1 MTKWMRWSGLLGFLA
16 VVGLIAALF
25 IFLLP
30 FLIKSGI
37 EFAGTKL
44 AGAKVTVDDA
54 DVTLSPLGVRL
65 QGLQVADARAPMM
78 NLLEFDEAIADL
90 ELAPLMIGKAISNE
104 LSVSNL
110 RFHTERE
117 TSGALEVVT
126 TEDEEEKSPSLK
138 EKASEAL
145 PSVDEV
151 LARETLGTPQAGEAL
166 KSAWSENSQ
175 RVDQAFDKVPDD
187 NSIAEYEDR
196 IRAITSGRL
205 ESLEDF
211 RERKKKLDDLK
222 EQFKQ
227 DREAVRDARDVVRSA
242 KSEVSEKLAALRN
255 APSEDLA
262 YLKDKYQLSGAGV
275 SNITGLLF
283 GDDAANWARE
293 ALYWYEKIKPYLES
307 DSEEDAAEQEDEKA
321 PRLAGRFVHFPS
333 DDPWPDFMIRS
344 ARLTGPF
351 DGGQL
356 VISGRDITHQQ
367 TVTGRPAVFTASG
380 DGLQKIG
387 DLDGRLVLNHTLGNS
402 KDTLTL
408 AISDWK
414 MAPLNLGVAGAKLA
428 SSRVKLDA
436 TAEVIRG
443 ELDADLDANVTQAKF
458 TGDGQTL
465 FARELNGALQGINT
479 FNVDAGV
486 TGRLKNP
493 DVSFGSDLDRQINS
507 AISQRIRAKQ
517 DEFEQRLKNRLNDT
531 MSEYAGEY
539 ADELQLLAAM
549 EGSLDDKLSALKD
562 LASAE
567 LEDFKAQQE
576 REAREKLDAEKAAA
590 EEKARKEAE
599 ARKKELKD
607 QAKDKLKN
615 LF

>member
-1 MTKWMRWSGLLGFLA
+1 MTKWIRWSGLAGFIA
-16 VVGLIAALF
+16 VVGIIAALF

-78 NLLEFDEAIADL
+78 NLLEFDEAVADL

-117 TSGALEVVT
+117 TSGALEVDIEE
-126 TEDEEEKSPSLK
+126 TEEDSPSLK

-145 PSVDEV
+145 PSVDEI
-151 LARETLGTPQAGEAL
+151 LARETLTTPQAGEAL
-166 KSAWSENSQ
+166 KSSWGENSQ
-175 RVDQAFDKVPDD
+175 RIDQAFDKVPDD
-187 NSIAEYEDR
+187 NSIASYEEQIQD
-196 IRAITSGRL
+196 ITSGRL

-211 RERKKKLDDLK
+211 RQRKEKLDRLKKQLK
-222 EQFKQ
+222 E
-227 DREAVRDARDVVRSA
+227 DRDAVRDARDAVRSA
-242 KSEVSEKLAALRN
+242 KSEVSARLTELRQ

-262 YLKDKYQLSGAGV
+262 YLKDKYQLSGSGV

-293 ALYWYEKIKPYLES
+293 ALYWYEKVKPYLES
-307 DSEEDAAEQEDEKA
+307 DESAESDNEEDEKA

-333 DDPWPDFMIRS
+333 DNPWPDFMIRT

-356 VISGRDITHQQ
+356 VISGKDITHQQ
-367 TVTGRPAVFTASG
+367 TVTGRPTVFTATG
-380 DGLQKIG
+380 EGLQKIG
-387 DLDGRLVLNHTLGNS
+387 DLDGRLVLNHIVGNAT
-402 KDTLTL
+402 DTLTL
-408 AISDWK
+408 TISDWK
-414 MAPLNLGVAGAKLA
+414 MAPLNLGVAGARLD
-428 SSRVKLDA
+428 SSRVQLDA
-436 TAEVIRG
+436 TAEVVRG
-443 ELDADLDANVTQAKF
+443 ELDADLDANVTQANF
-458 TGDGQTL
+458 TGEGQTL
-465 FARELNGALQGINT
+465 FARELNAALQGINNFT
-479 FNVDAGV
+479 VDAGV
-486 TGRLKNP
+486 TGTLKNP
-493 DVSFGSDLDRQINS
+493 DIAFGSDLDRQINS
-507 AISQRIRAKQ
+507 AISKRIRAKQ
-517 DEFEQRLKNRLNDT
+517 DEFEQKLKNRLNEK
-531 MSEYAGEY
+531 MSEYAGDY
-539 ADELQLLAAM
+539 AEELQQLAAM
-549 EGSLDDKLSALKD
+549 EGSLDDKLGALKD

-599 ARKKELKD
+599 ARKQELKD

>member
-1 MTKWMRWSGLLGFLA
+1 MTKWIRWSGLAGFIA
-16 VVGLIAALF
+16 VVGIIAALF

-78 NLLEFDEAIADL
+78 NLLEFDEAVADL

-117 TSGALEVVT
+117 TSGALEVDIEE
-126 TEDEEEKSPSLK
+126 TEEDSPSLK

-145 PSVDEV
+145 PSVDEI
-151 LARETLGTPQAGEAL
+151 LARETLITPQAGEAL
-166 KSAWSENSQ
+166 KSSWGENSQ
-175 RVDQAFDKVPDD
+175 RIDQAFDKVPDD
-187 NSIAEYEDR
+187 NSIASYEEQIQD
-196 IRAITSGRL
+196 ITSGRL

-211 RERKKKLDDLK
+211 RQRKEKLDRLKKQLK
-222 EQFKQ
+222 E
-227 DREAVRDARDVVRSA
+227 DRDAVRDARDAVRSA
-242 KSEVSEKLAALRN
+242 KSEVSARLTELRQ

-262 YLKDKYQLSGAGV
+262 YLKDKYQLSGSGV

-293 ALYWYEKIKPYLES
+293 ALYWYEKVKPYLES
-307 DSEEDAAEQEDEKA
+307 DESAESDNEEDEKA

-333 DDPWPDFMIRS
+333 DNPWPDFMIRT

-356 VISGRDITHQQ
+356 VISGKDITHQQ
-367 TVTGRPAVFTASG
+367 TVTGRPTVFTATG
-380 DGLQKIG
+380 EGLQKIG
-387 DLDGRLVLNHTLGNS
+387 DLDGRLVLNHIVGNAT
-402 KDTLTL
+402 DTLTL
-408 AISDWK
+408 TISDWK
-414 MAPLNLGVAGAKLA
+414 MAPLNLGVAGARLD
-428 SSRVKLDA
+428 SSRVQLDA
-436 TAEVIRG
+436 IAEVVRG
-443 ELDADLDANVTQAKF
+443 ELDADLDANVTQANF
-458 TGDGQTL
+458 TGEGQTL
-465 FARELNGALQGINT
+465 FARELNAALQGINNFT
-479 FNVDAGV
+479 VDAGV
-486 TGRLKNP
+486 TGTLENP
-493 DVSFGSDLDRQINS
+493 DIAFGSDLDRQINS
-507 AISQRIRAKQ
+507 AISKRIRAKQ
-517 DEFEQRLKNRLNDT
+517 DEFEQKLKNRLNEK
-531 MSEYAGEY
+531 MSEYAGDY
-539 ADELQLLAAM
+539 AEELQQLAAM
-549 EGSLDDKLSALKD
+549 EGSLDDKLGALKD

-590 EEKARKEAE
+590 EEKAREEAE
-599 ARKKELKD
+599 ARKQELKD

>member
-1 MTKWMRWSGLLGFLA
+1 MTKWIRWSGLAGFLA

-30 FLIKSGI
+30 FLIKSGV

-44 AGAKVTVDDA
+44 AGAKVTLDDA

-65 QGLQVADARAPMM
+65 EGLQVADARAPMM
-78 NLLEFDEAIADL
+78 NLMEFDEAVADL
-90 ELAPLMIGKAISNE
+90 ELAPLIIGKAISNE

-117 TSGALEVVT
+117 TSGALEVVIEET
-126 TEDEEEKSPSLK
+126 EEEKSPSLK

-151 LARETLGTPQAGEAL
+151 LAKETLSTPGAGEAL
-166 KSAWSENSQ
+166 KAAWNENSQ
-175 RVDQAFDKVPDD
+175 LIDDAFDKVPDD
-187 NSIAEYEDR
+187 SSIAQYEEQ
-196 IRAITSGRL
+196 IQAITSGRL
-205 ESLEDF
+205 ESIEDF
-211 RERKKKLDDLK
+211 RERKRQLDELK

-227 DREAVRDARDVVRSA
+227 DRDAVRDAREVVRSA
-242 KSEVSEKLAALRN
+242 KTEVSAKLTELRQ

-262 YLKDKYQLSGAGV
+262 YLKDKYQLSGSGV

-293 ALYWYEKIKPYLES
+293 ALYWYEKVKPYLES
-307 DSEEDAAEQEDEKA
+307 GDSAEADSEKDEKA
-321 PRLAGRFVHFPS
+321 PRLAGRFIHFPS
-333 DDPWPDFMIRS
+333 DDPWPDFMIRT

-356 VISGRDITHQQ
+356 VISGKDITHQQ
-367 TVTGRPAVFTASG
+367 TVTGRPTVFTVTG
-380 DGLQKIG
+380 EGLQKIG
-387 DLDGRLVLNHTLGNS
+387 DLDGRLVLNHTVGNAT
-402 KDTLTL
+402 DTLTL

-414 MAPLNLGVAGAKLA
+414 MAPLNLGVAGARLA
-428 SSRVKLDA
+428 SSRVQLDA
-436 TAEVIRG
+436 TAEVVRG
-443 ELDADLDANVTQAKF
+443 ELDADLDANVTQANF
-458 TGDGQTL
+458 TGEGQTL
-465 FARELNGALQGINT
+465 FARELNAALQGINN

-486 TGRLKNP
+486 TGTLKNP
-493 DVSFGSDLDRQINS
+493 DVAFGSDLDRQINS
-507 AISQRIRAKQ
+507 AISNRIRAKQ
-517 DEFEQRLKNRLNDT
+517 DEFERKLRNRLNEK
-531 MSEYAGEY
+531 MSEYAGDY
-539 ADELQLLAAM
+539 AEELQQLAAM
-549 EGSLDDKLSALKD
+549 EGSLDDKLGALKD

-599 ARKKELKD
+599 ARKQELKD

>member
-1 MTKWMRWSGLLGFLA
+1 MTKWIRWSGLAGFIA
-16 VVGLIAALF
+16 VVGIIAALF

-78 NLLEFDEAIADL
+78 NLLEFDEAVADL

-117 TSGALEVVT
+117 TSGALEVDIEE
-126 TEDEEEKSPSLK
+126 TEEDSPSLK

-145 PSVDEV
+145 PSVDEI
-151 LARETLGTPQAGEAL
+151 LARETLITPQAGEAL
-166 KSAWSENSQ
+166 KSSWGENSQ
-175 RVDQAFDKVPDD
+175 RIDQAFDKVPDD
-187 NSIAEYEDR
+187 NSIASYEEQIQD
-196 IRAITSGRL
+196 ITSGRL

-211 RERKKKLDDLK
+211 RQRKEKLDRLKKQLK
-222 EQFKQ
+222 E
-227 DREAVRDARDVVRSA
+227 DRDAVRDARDAVRSA
-242 KSEVSEKLAALRN
+242 KSEVSARLTELRQ

-262 YLKDKYQLSGAGV
+262 YLKDKYQLSGSGV

-293 ALYWYEKIKPYLES
+293 ALYWYEKVKPYLES
-307 DSEEDAAEQEDEKA
+307 DESAESDNEEDEKA

-333 DDPWPDFMIRS
+333 DNPWPDFMIRT

-356 VISGRDITHQQ
+356 VISGKDITHQQ
-367 TVTGRPAVFTASG
+367 TVTGRPTVFTATG
-380 DGLQKIG
+380 EGLQKIG
-387 DLDGRLVLNHTLGNS
+387 DLDGRLVLNHIVGNAT
-402 KDTLTL
+402 DTLTL
-408 AISDWK
+408 TISDWK
-414 MAPLNLGVAGAKLA
+414 MAPLNLGVAGARLD
-428 SSRVKLDA
+428 SSRVQLDA
-436 TAEVIRG
+436 IAEVVRG
-443 ELDADLDANVTQAKF
+443 ELDADLDANVTQANF
-458 TGDGQTL
+458 TGEGQTL
-465 FARELNGALQGINT
+465 FARELNAALQGINNFT
-479 FNVDAGV
+479 VDAGV
-486 TGRLKNP
+486 TGTLKNP
-493 DVSFGSDLDRQINS
+493 DIAFGSDLDRQINS
-507 AISQRIRAKQ
+507 AISKRIRAKQ
-517 DEFEQRLKNRLNDT
+517 DEFEQKLKNRLNEK
-531 MSEYAGEY
+531 MSEYAGDY
-539 ADELQLLAAM
+539 AEELQQLAAM
-549 EGSLDDKLSALKD
+549 EGSLDDKLGALKD

-590 EEKARKEAE
+590 EEKAREEAE
-599 ARKKELKD
+599 ARKQELKD

>member
-1 MTKWMRWSGLLGFLA
+1 MTKWIRWSGLAGFIA
-16 VVGLIAALF
+16 VVGIIAALF

-78 NLLEFDEAIADL
+78 NLLEFDEAVADL

-117 TSGALEVVT
+117 TSGALEVDIEE
-126 TEDEEEKSPSLK
+126 TEEDSPSLK

-145 PSVDEV
+145 PSVDEI
-151 LARETLGTPQAGEAL
+151 LARETLITPQAGEAL
-166 KSAWSENSQ
+166 KSSWGENSQ
-175 RVDQAFDKVPDD
+175 RIDQAFDKVPDD
-187 NSIAEYEDR
+187 NSIASYEEQIQD
-196 IRAITSGRL
+196 ITSGRL

-211 RERKKKLDDLK
+211 RQRKEKLDRLKKQLK
-222 EQFKQ
+222 E
-227 DREAVRDARDVVRSA
+227 DRDAVRDARDAVRSA
-242 KSEVSEKLAALRN
+242 KSEVSARLTELRQ

-262 YLKDKYQLSGAGV
+262 YLKDKYQLSGSGV

-293 ALYWYEKIKPYLES
+293 ALYWYEKVKPYLES
-307 DSEEDAAEQEDEKA
+307 DESAESDNEEDEKA

-333 DDPWPDFMIRS
+333 DNPWPDFMIRT

-356 VISGRDITHQQ
+356 VISGKDITHQQ
-367 TVTGRPAVFTASG
+367 TVTGRPTVFTATG
-380 DGLQKIG
+380 EGLQKIG
-387 DLDGRLVLNHTLGNS
+387 DLDGRLVLNHTVGNAT
-402 KDTLTL
+402 DTLTL

-414 MAPLNLGVAGAKLA
+414 MAPLNLGVAGARLD
-428 SSRVKLDA
+428 SSRVQLDA
-436 TAEVIRG
+436 IAEVVRG
-443 ELDADLDANVTQAKF
+443 ELDADLDANVTQANF
-458 TGDGQTL
+458 TGEGQTL
-465 FARELNGALQGINT
+465 FARELNAALQGINNFT
-479 FNVDAGV
+479 VDAGV
-486 TGRLKNP
+486 TGTLKNP
-493 DVSFGSDLDRQINS
+493 DVAFGSDLDRQINS
-507 AISQRIRAKQ
+507 AISKRIRAKQ
-517 DEFEQRLKNRLNDT
+517 DEFEQKLKNRLNEK
-531 MSEYAGEY
+531 MSEYAGDY
-539 ADELQLLAAM
+539 AEELQQLAAM
-549 EGSLDDKLSALKD
+549 EGSLDDKLGALKD

-599 ARKKELKD
+599 ARKQELKD

>member
-1 MTKWMRWSGLLGFLA
+1 MTKWIRWSGLAGFIA
-16 VVGLIAALF
+16 VVGIIAALF

-78 NLLEFDEAIADL
+78 NLLEFDEAVADL

-117 TSGALEVVT
+117 TSGALEVDIEE
-126 TEDEEEKSPSLK
+126 TEEDSPSLK

-145 PSVDEV
+145 PSVDEI
-151 LARETLGTPQAGEAL
+151 LARETLTTPQAGEAL
-166 KSAWSENSQ
+166 KSSWDENSQ
-175 RVDQAFDKVPDD
+175 RIDQAFDKVPDD
-187 NSIAEYEDR
+187 NSIASYEEQIQD
-196 IRAITSGRL
+196 ITSGRL

-211 RERKKKLDDLK
+211 RQRKEKLDRLK
-222 EQFKQ
+222 KQ
-227 DREAVRDARDVVRSA
+227 LQEDRDAVRDARDAVRSA
-242 KSEVSEKLAALRN
+242 KSEVSARLTELRQ

-262 YLKDKYQLSGAGV
+262 YLKDKYQLSASGV

-293 ALYWYEKIKPYLES
+293 ALYWYEKVKPYLES
-307 DSEEDAAEQEDEKA
+307 DESAESDNEEDEKA

-333 DDPWPDFMIRS
+333 DDPWPDFMIRT

-356 VISGRDITHQQ
+356 VISGKDITHQQ
-367 TVTGRPAVFTASG
+367 TVTGRPTVFTATG
-380 DGLQKIG
+380 EGLQKIG
-387 DLDGRLVLNHTLGNS
+387 DLDGRLVLNHTMGTAT
-402 KDTLTL
+402 DTLTL

-414 MAPLNLGVAGAKLA
+414 MAPLNLGVSGARLA
-428 SSRVKLDA
+428 SSRVQLDA
-436 TAEVIRG
+436 TAEVVRG
-443 ELDADLDANVTQAKF
+443 ELDADLDANVTQANF
-458 TGDGQTL
+458 TGEGQTL
-465 FARELNGALQGINT
+465 FARELNAALQGINNFT
-479 FNVDAGV
+479 VNAGV
-486 TGRLKNP
+486 TGTLKNP
-493 DVSFGSDLDRQINS
+493 DVAFGSDLDRQINS
-507 AISQRIRAKQ
+507 AISKRIRAKQ
-517 DEFEQRLKNRLNDT
+517 DEFERKLRNRLNEK
-531 MSEYAGEY
+531 MSEYAGDY
-539 ADELQLLAAM
+539 AEELQQLAAM
-549 EGSLDDKLSALKD
+549 EGSLDDKLGALKD

-599 ARKKELKD
+599 ARKQELKD

>member
-1 MTKWMRWSGLLGFLA
+1 MTKWIRWSGLAGFIA
-16 VVGLIAALF
+16 VVGIIAALF

-78 NLLEFDEAIADL
+78 NLLEFDEAVADL

-117 TSGALEVVT
+117 TSGALEVDIEE
-126 TEDEEEKSPSLK
+126 TEEDSPSLK

-145 PSVDEV
+145 PSVDEI
-151 LARETLGTPQAGEAL
+151 LAKETLTTPQAGEAL
-166 KSAWSENSQ
+166 KSSWEENSQ
-175 RVDQAFDKVPDD
+175 RIDQAFDKVPDD
-187 NSIAEYEDR
+187 NSIASYEEQIQD
-196 IRAITSGRL
+196 ITSGRL

-211 RERKKKLDDLK
+211 RQRKEKLDRLKKQLK
-222 EQFKQ
+222 E
-227 DREAVRDARDVVRSA
+227 DRDAVRDARDAVRSA
-242 KSEVSEKLAALRN
+242 KSEVSARLTELRQ

-262 YLKDKYQLSGAGV
+262 YLKDKYQLSGSGV

-293 ALYWYEKIKPYLES
+293 ALYWYEKVKPYLES
-307 DSEEDAAEQEDEKA
+307 DESAESDNEEDEKA

-333 DDPWPDFMIRS
+333 DDPWPDFMIRT

-356 VISGRDITHQQ
+356 VISGKDITHQQ
-367 TVTGRPAVFTASG
+367 TVTGRPTVFTATG
-380 DGLQKIG
+380 EGLQKIG
-387 DLDGRLVLNHTLGNS
+387 DLDGRLVLNHTVGTAT
-402 KDTLTL
+402 DTLTL

-414 MAPLNLGVAGAKLA
+414 MAPLNLGVSGARLA
-428 SSRVKLDA
+428 SSRVQLDA
-436 TAEVIRG
+436 TAEVVRG
-443 ELDADLDANVTQAKF
+443 ELDADLDANVTQANF

-465 FARELNGALQGINT
+465 FARELNAALQGINNFT
-479 FNVDAGV
+479 VDAGV
-486 TGRLKNP
+486 TGTLKNP
-493 DVSFGSDLDRQINS
+493 DVAFGSDLDRQINS
-507 AISQRIRAKQ
+507 AISKRIRAKQ
-517 DEFEQRLKNRLNDT
+517 DEFERKLRNRLNEK
-531 MSEYAGEY
+531 MSEYAGDY
-539 ADELQLLAAM
+539 AEELQQLAAM
-549 EGSLDDKLSALKD
+549 EGSLDDKLGVLKD

-599 ARKKELKD
+599 ARKQELKD

>member
-1 MTKWMRWSGLLGFLA
+1 MTKWIRWSGLAGFIA
-16 VVGLIAALF
+16 VVGIIAALF

-44 AGAKVTVDDA
+44 AGAKVTLDDA

-78 NLLEFDEAIADL
+78 NLLEFDEAVADL

-117 TSGALEVVT
+117 TSGALEVDIEE
-126 TEDEEEKSPSLK
+126 TEEDSPSLK

-145 PSVDEV
+145 PSVDEI
-151 LARETLGTPQAGEAL
+151 LARETLTTPQAGEAL
-166 KSAWSENSQ
+166 KSSWSENSQ
-175 RVDQAFDKVPDD
+175 RIDQAFDKVPDD
-187 NSIAEYEDR
+187 NSIASYEEQIQD
-196 IRAITSGRL
+196 ITSGRL

-211 RERKKKLDDLK
+211 RQRKEKLDRLKKQLK
-222 EQFKQ
+222 E
-227 DREAVRDARDVVRSA
+227 DRDAVRDARDAVRSA
-242 KSEVSEKLAALRN
+242 KSEVSARLTELRQ

-262 YLKDKYQLSGAGV
+262 YLKDKYQLSGSGV

-293 ALYWYEKIKPYLES
+293 ALYWYEKVKPYLES
-307 DSEEDAAEQEDEKA
+307 DESAESDSEEDEKA

-333 DDPWPDFMIRS
+333 DDPWPDFMIRT

-356 VISGRDITHQQ
+356 VISGKDITHQQ
-367 TVTGRPAVFTASG
+367 TVTGRPTVFTATG
-380 DGLQKIG
+380 EGLQKIG
-387 DLDGRLVLNHTLGNS
+387 DLDGRLVLNHTVGNAT
-402 KDTLTL
+402 DTLTL

-414 MAPLNLGVAGAKLA
+414 MAPLNLGVAGARLD
-428 SSRVKLDA
+428 SSRVQLDA
-436 TAEVIRG
+436 TAEVVRG
-443 ELDADLDANVTQAKF
+443 ELDADLDANVTQANF

-465 FARELNGALQGINT
+465 FARELNAALQGINNFT
-479 FNVDAGV
+479 VDAGV
-486 TGRLKNP
+486 TGTLKNP
-493 DVSFGSDLDRQINS
+493 DVAFGSDLDRQINS
-507 AISQRIRAKQ
+507 AISKRIRAKQ
-517 DEFEQRLKNRLNDT
+517 DEFERKLRNRLNEK
-531 MSEYAGEY
+531 MSEYAGDY
-539 ADELQLLAAM
+539 AEELQQLAAM
-549 EGSLDDKLSALKD
+549 EGSLDDKLGALKD

-599 ARKKELKD
+599 ARKQELKD

>member
-1 MTKWMRWSGLLGFLA
+1 MTKWIRWSGLAGFIA
-16 VVGLIAALF
+16 VVGIIAALF

-44 AGAKVTVDDA
+44 AGAKVTLDDA

-78 NLLEFDEAIADL
+78 NLLEFDEAVADL

-117 TSGALEVVT
+117 TSGALEVDIEE
-126 TEDEEEKSPSLK
+126 TEEDSPSLK

-145 PSVDEV
+145 PSVDEI
-151 LARETLGTPQAGEAL
+151 LARETLTTPQAGEAL
-166 KSAWSENSQ
+166 KSSWSENSQ
-175 RVDQAFDKVPDD
+175 RIDQAFDKVPDD
-187 NSIAEYEDR
+187 NSIASYEEQIQD
-196 IRAITSGRL
+196 ITSGRL

-211 RERKKKLDDLK
+211 RQRKEKLDRLKKQLK
-222 EQFKQ
+222 E
-227 DREAVRDARDVVRSA
+227 DRDAVRDARDAVRSA
-242 KSEVSEKLAALRN
+242 KSEVSARLTELRQ

-262 YLKDKYQLSGAGV
+262 YLKDKYQLSGSGV

-293 ALYWYEKIKPYLES
+293 ALYWYEKVKPYLES
-307 DSEEDAAEQEDEKA
+307 DESAESDSEEDEKA

-333 DDPWPDFMIRS
+333 DDPWPDFMIRT

-367 TVTGRPAVFTASG
+367 TVTGRPTVFTATG
-380 DGLQKIG
+380 EGLQKIG
-387 DLDGRLVLNHTLGNS
+387 DLDGRLVLNHTVGNAT
-402 KDTLTL
+402 DTLTL

-414 MAPLNLGVAGAKLA
+414 MAPLNLGVAGARLD
-428 SSRVKLDA
+428 SSRVQLDA
-436 TAEVIRG
+436 TAEVVRG
-443 ELDADLDANVTQAKF
+443 ELDADLDANVTQANF
-458 TGDGQTL
+458 TGEGQTL
-465 FARELNGALQGINT
+465 FARELNAALQRINNFT
-479 FNVDAGV
+479 VDAGV
-486 TGRLKNP
+486 TGTLKNP
-493 DVSFGSDLDRQINS
+493 DVAFGSDLDRQINS
-507 AISQRIRAKQ
+507 AISKRIRAKQ
-517 DEFEQRLKNRLNDT
+517 DEFEQKLKNRLNEK
-531 MSEYAGEY
+531 MSEYAGDY
-539 ADELQLLAAM
+539 AEELQQLAAM
-549 EGSLDDKLSALKD
+549 EGSLDDKLGALKD

-599 ARKKELKD
+599 ARKQELKD

>member
-1 MTKWMRWSGLLGFLA
+1 MTKWIRWSGLAGFIA
-16 VVGLIAALF
+16 VVGIIAALF

-78 NLLEFDEAIADL
+78 NLLEFDEAVADL

-117 TSGALEVVT
+117 TSGALEVDIEE
-126 TEDEEEKSPSLK
+126 TEEDSPSLK

-145 PSVDEV
+145 PSVDEI
-151 LARETLGTPQAGEAL
+151 LARETLITPQAGEAL
-166 KSAWSENSQ
+166 KSSWGENSQ
-175 RVDQAFDKVPDD
+175 RIDQAFDKVPDD
-187 NSIAEYEDR
+187 NSIASYEEQIQD
-196 IRAITSGRL
+196 ITSGRL

-211 RERKKKLDDLK
+211 RQRKEKLDRLKKQLK
-222 EQFKQ
+222 E
-227 DREAVRDARDVVRSA
+227 DRDAVRDARDAVRSA
-242 KSEVSEKLAALRN
+242 KSEVSARLTELRQ

-262 YLKDKYQLSGAGV
+262 YLKDKYQLSGSGV

-293 ALYWYEKIKPYLES
+293 ALYWYEKVKPYLES
-307 DSEEDAAEQEDEKA
+307 DESAESDNEEDEKA

-333 DDPWPDFMIRS
+333 DDPWPDFMIRT

-356 VISGRDITHQQ
+356 VISGKDITHQQ
-367 TVTGRPAVFTASG
+367 TVTGRPTVFTATG
-380 DGLQKIG
+380 EGLQKIG
-387 DLDGRLVLNHTLGNS
+387 DLDGRLVLNHTVGTAT
-402 KDTLTL
+402 DTLTL

-414 MAPLNLGVAGAKLA
+414 MAPLDLGVSGARLA
-428 SSRVKLDA
+428 SSRVQLDA
-436 TAEVIRG
+436 TAEVVRG
-443 ELDADLDANVTQAKF
+443 ELDADLDANVTQANF

-465 FARELNGALQGINT
+465 FARELNAALQGINNFT
-479 FNVDAGV
+479 VDAGV
-486 TGRLKNP
+486 TGTLKNP
-493 DVSFGSDLDRQINS
+493 DVAFGSDLDRQINS
-507 AISQRIRAKQ
+507 AISKRIRAKQ
-517 DEFEQRLKNRLNDT
+517 DEFERKLRNRLNEK
-531 MSEYAGEY
+531 MSEYAGDY
-539 ADELQLLAAM
+539 AEELQQLAAM
-549 EGSLDDKLSALKD
+549 EGSLDDKLGALKD

-590 EEKARKEAE
+590 EEKAREEAE
-599 ARKKELKD
+599 ARKQELKD

>member
-1 MTKWMRWSGLLGFLA
+1 MTKWIRWSGLAGFIA
-16 VVGLIAALF
+16 VVGIIAALF

-78 NLLEFDEAIADL
+78 NLLEFDEAVADL

-117 TSGALEVVT
+117 TSGALEVDIEE
-126 TEDEEEKSPSLK
+126 TEEDSPSLK

-145 PSVDEV
+145 PSVDEI
-151 LARETLGTPQAGEAL
+151 LARETLTTPQAGEAL
-166 KSAWSENSQ
+166 KSSWGENSQ
-175 RVDQAFDKVPDD
+175 RIDQAFDKVPDD
-187 NSIAEYEDR
+187 NSIASYEEQIQD
-196 IRAITSGRL
+196 ITSGRL

-211 RERKKKLDDLK
+211 RQRKEKLDRLKKQLK
-222 EQFKQ
+222 E
-227 DREAVRDARDVVRSA
+227 DRDAVRDARDAVRSA
-242 KSEVSEKLAALRN
+242 KSEVSARLTELRQ

-262 YLKDKYQLSGAGV
+262 YLKDKYQLSGSGV

-293 ALYWYEKIKPYLES
+293 ALYWYEKVKPYLES
-307 DSEEDAAEQEDEKA
+307 DESAESDNEEDEKA

-333 DDPWPDFMIRS
+333 DNPWPDFMIRT

-356 VISGRDITHQQ
+356 VISGKDITHQQ
-367 TVTGRPAVFTASG
+367 TVTGRPTVFTATG
-380 DGLQKIG
+380 EGLQKIG
-387 DLDGRLVLNHTLGNS
+387 DLDGRLVLNHIVGNAT
-402 KDTLTL
+402 DTLTL
-408 AISDWK
+408 TISDWK
-414 MAPLNLGVAGAKLA
+414 MAPLNLGVAGARLD
-428 SSRVKLDA
+428 SSRVQLDA
-436 TAEVIRG
+436 IAEVVRG
-443 ELDADLDANVTQAKF
+443 ELDADLDANVTQANF
-458 TGDGQTL
+458 TGEGQTL
-465 FARELNGALQGINT
+465 FARELNAALQGINNFT
-479 FNVDAGV
+479 VDAGV
-486 TGRLKNP
+486 TGTLKNP
-493 DVSFGSDLDRQINS
+493 DIAFGSDLDRQINS
-507 AISQRIRAKQ
+507 AISKRIRAKQ
-517 DEFEQRLKNRLNDT
+517 DEFEQKLKNRLNEK
-531 MSEYAGEY
+531 MSEYAGDY
-539 ADELQLLAAM
+539 AEELQQLAAM
-549 EGSLDDKLSALKD
+549 EGSLDDKLGALKD

-590 EEKARKEAE
+590 EEKAREEAE
-599 ARKKELKD
+599 ARKQELKD

>member
-1 MTKWMRWSGLLGFLA
+1 MTKWIRWSGLAGFIA
-16 VVGLIAALF
+16 VVGIIAALF

-44 AGAKVTVDDA
+44 AGAKVTLDDA

-78 NLLEFDEAIADL
+78 NLLEFDEAVADL

-117 TSGALEVVT
+117 TSGALEVDIEE
-126 TEDEEEKSPSLK
+126 TEEDSPSLK

-145 PSVDEV
+145 PSVDEI
-151 LARETLGTPQAGEAL
+151 LARETLTTPQAGEAL
-166 KSAWSENSQ
+166 KSSWSENSQ
-175 RVDQAFDKVPDD
+175 RIDQAFDKVPDD
-187 NSIAEYEDR
+187 NSIASYEEQIQD
-196 IRAITSGRL
+196 ITSGRL

-211 RERKKKLDDLK
+211 RQRKEKLDRLKKQLK
-222 EQFKQ
+222 E
-227 DREAVRDARDVVRSA
+227 DRDAVRDARDAVRSA
-242 KSEVSEKLAALRN
+242 KSEVSARLTELRQ

-262 YLKDKYQLSGAGV
+262 YLKDKYQLSGSGV

-293 ALYWYEKIKPYLES
+293 ALYWYEKVKPYLES
-307 DSEEDAAEQEDEKA
+307 DESAESDSEEDEKA

-333 DDPWPDFMIRS
+333 DDPWPDFMIRT

-356 VISGRDITHQQ
+356 VISGKDITHQQ
-367 TVTGRPAVFTASG
+367 TVTGRPTVFTATG
-380 DGLQKIG
+380 EGLQKIG
-387 DLDGRLVLNHTLGNS
+387 DLDGRLVLNHTVGNAT
-402 KDTLTL
+402 DTLTL

-414 MAPLNLGVAGAKLA
+414 MAPLNLGVAGARLD
-428 SSRVKLDA
+428 SSRVQLDA
-436 TAEVIRG
+436 TAEVVRG
-443 ELDADLDANVTQAKF
+443 ELDADLDANVTQANF
-458 TGDGQTL
+458 TGEGQTL
-465 FARELNGALQGINT
+465 FARELNAALQRINNFT
-479 FNVDAGV
+479 VDAGV
-486 TGRLKNP
+486 TGTLKNP
-493 DVSFGSDLDRQINS
+493 DVAFGSDLDRQINS
-507 AISQRIRAKQ
+507 AISKRIRAKQ
-517 DEFEQRLKNRLNDT
+517 DEFEQKLKNRLNEK
-531 MSEYAGEY
+531 MSEYAGDY
-539 ADELQLLAAM
+539 AEELQQLAAM

-562 LASAE
+562 LASTE

-599 ARKKELKD
+599 ARKQELKD

>member
-1 MTKWMRWSGLLGFLA
+1 MTKWIRWSGLAGFIA
-16 VVGLIAALF
+16 VVGIIAALF

-78 NLLEFDEAIADL
+78 NLLEFDEAVADL

-117 TSGALEVVT
+117 TSGALEVDIEE
-126 TEDEEEKSPSLK
+126 TEEDSPSLK

-145 PSVDEV
+145 PSVDEI
-151 LARETLGTPQAGEAL
+151 LAKETLTTPQAGEAL
-166 KSAWSENSQ
+166 KSSWEENSQ
-175 RVDQAFDKVPDD
+175 RIDQAFDKVPDD
-187 NSIAEYEDR
+187 NSIASYEEQIQD
-196 IRAITSGRL
+196 ITSGRL

-211 RERKKKLDDLK
+211 RQRKEKLDRLKKQLK
-222 EQFKQ
+222 E
-227 DREAVRDARDVVRSA
+227 DRDAVRDARDAVRSA
-242 KSEVSEKLAALRN
+242 KSEVSARLTELRQ

-262 YLKDKYQLSGAGV
+262 YLKDKYQLSASGV

-293 ALYWYEKIKPYLES
+293 ALYWYEKVKPYLES
-307 DSEEDAAEQEDEKA
+307 DESAESDNEEDEKA

-333 DDPWPDFMIRS
+333 DDPWPDFMIRT

-356 VISGRDITHQQ
+356 VISGKDITHQQ
-367 TVTGRPAVFTASG
+367 TVTGRPTVFTATG
-380 DGLQKIG
+380 EGLQKIG
-387 DLDGRLVLNHTLGNS
+387 DLDGRLVLNHTVGTAT
-402 KDTLTL
+402 DTLTL

-414 MAPLNLGVAGAKLA
+414 MAPLNLGVSGARLA
-428 SSRVKLDA
+428 SSRVQLDA
-436 TAEVIRG
+436 TAEVVRG
-443 ELDADLDANVTQAKF
+443 ELDADLDANVTQANF

-465 FARELNGALQGINT
+465 FARELNAALQGINNFT
-479 FNVDAGV
+479 VDAGV
-486 TGRLKNP
+486 TGTLKNP
-493 DVSFGSDLDRQINS
+493 DVAFGSDLDRQINS
-507 AISQRIRAKQ
+507 AISKRIRAKQ
-517 DEFEQRLKNRLNDT
+517 DEFERKLRNRLNEK
-531 MSEYAGEY
+531 MSEYAGDY
-539 ADELQLLAAM
+539 AEELQQLAAM
-549 EGSLDDKLSALKD
+549 EGSLDDKLGALKD

-599 ARKKELKD
+599 ARKQELKD

>member
-1 MTKWMRWSGLLGFLA
+1 MTKWIRWSGLAGFIV
-16 VVGLIAALF
+16 VVGIIAALF

-37 EFAGTKL
+37 ELAGTKL
-44 AGAKVTVDDA
+44 VGAKVTVDDA

-65 QGLQVADARAPMM
+65 QGLQVADARTPMM
-78 NLLEFDEAIADL
+78 NLIEFDEAVADL
-90 ELAPLMIGKAISNE
+90 ELAPLIIGKAISNE

-117 TSGALEVVT
+117 TSGALEVVIEET
-126 TEDEEEKSPSLK
+126 EEEKSPSLR

-151 LARETLGTPQAGEAL
+151 LARETLRTPQAGEAL
-166 KSAWSENSQ
+166 KASWGENSQ

-187 NSIAEYEDR
+187 NSIASYEEQ
-196 IRAITSGRL
+196 IQEITSGRL

-211 RERKKKLDDLK
+211 RQRKEKLDRLK
-222 EQFKQ
+222 KQFKE
-227 DREAVRDARDVVRSA
+227 DRDAVRDARDAVRSA
-242 KSEVSEKLAALRN
+242 KSEVSAKLTELRQ

-262 YLKDKYQLSGAGV
+262 YLKDKYQLSGSGV

-293 ALYWYEKIKPYLES
+293 ALYWYEKIKPYLDS
-307 DSEEDAAEQEDEKA
+307 DDSVEAANEEDDKA

-344 ARLTGPF
+344 ATLTGPF

-367 TVTGRPAVFTASG
+367 TVTGRPTVFTATG
-380 DGLQKIG
+380 EGLEKIG
-387 DLDGRLVLNHTLGNS
+387 DLDGRLVLNHTVGNGT
-402 KDTLTL
+402 DTLTL

-414 MAPLNLGVAGAKLA
+414 MAPLNLGVSGTRLA
-428 SSRVKLDA
+428 SSRVQLDA
-436 TAEVIRG
+436 TAEVVRG
-443 ELDADLDANVTQAKF
+443 EVDADLDANVTQANF
-458 TGDGQTL
+458 TGEGQTL
-465 FARELNGALQGINT
+465 FARELNSALQGIKT

-507 AISQRIRAKQ
+507 AISKRIRAKQ
-517 DEFEQRLKNRLNDT
+517 DEFEQKLKNRLNERV
-531 MSEYAGEY
+531 SEYAGEY
-539 ADELQLLAAM
+539 ADELQQLAAM
-549 EGSLDDKLSALKD
+549 EGSLDDKLSALKE

-590 EEKARKEAE
+590 EEKAREEAE
-599 ARKKELKD
+599 ARKRELKD

>member
-1 MTKWMRWSGLLGFLA
+1 MTKWIRWSGLLGFLA

-30 FLIKSGI
+30 FLIKYGI

-187 NSIAEYEDR
+187 NSIAEYEER
-196 IRAITSGRL
+196 IEAITSGRL

-227 DREAVRDARDVVRSA
+227 DREAIRDARDVVRSA
-242 KSEVSEKLAALRN
+242 KSEVSDKLAALRK

-307 DSEEDAAEQEDEKA
+307 DSEGEAAEEEDEKA

-351 DGGQL
+351 DGGEL
-356 VISGRDITHQQ
+356 VISGHDITHQQ
-367 TVTGRPAVFTASG
+367 TVTGRPTVFTASG

-465 FARELNGALQGINT
+465 FARELNSALQGINT

-539 ADELQLLAAM
+539 ADELQQLAAM

>member
-1 MTKWMRWSGLLGFLA
+1 MTKWIRWSGLAGFIA
-16 VVGLIAALF
+16 VVGIIAALF

-78 NLLEFDEAIADL
+78 NLLEFDEAVADL

-117 TSGALEVVT
+117 TSGALEVDIEE
-126 TEDEEEKSPSLK
+126 TEEDSPSLK

-145 PSVDEV
+145 PSVDEI
-151 LARETLGTPQAGEAL
+151 LARETLTTPQAGEAL
-166 KSAWSENSQ
+166 KSSWDENSQ
-175 RVDQAFDKVPDD
+175 RIDQAFDKVPDD
-187 NSIAEYEDR
+187 NSIASYEEQIQD
-196 IRAITSGRL
+196 ITSGRL

-211 RERKKKLDDLK
+211 RQRKEKLDRLK
-222 EQFKQ
+222 KQ
-227 DREAVRDARDVVRSA
+227 LQEDRDAVRDARDAVRSA
-242 KSEVSEKLAALRN
+242 KSEVSARLTELRQ

-262 YLKDKYQLSGAGV
+262 YLKDKYQLSGSGV

-293 ALYWYEKIKPYLES
+293 ALYWYEKVKPYLES
-307 DSEEDAAEQEDEKA
+307 DESAESDNEEDEKA

-333 DDPWPDFMIRS
+333 DDPWPDFMIRT

-356 VISGRDITHQQ
+356 VISGKDITHQQ
-367 TVTGRPAVFTASG
+367 TVTGRPTVFTATG
-380 DGLQKIG
+380 EGLQKIG
-387 DLDGRLVLNHTLGNS
+387 DLDGRLVLNHTMGTAT
-402 KDTLTL
+402 DTLTL

-414 MAPLNLGVAGAKLA
+414 MAPLNLGVSGARLA
-428 SSRVKLDA
+428 SSRVQLDA
-436 TAEVIRG
+436 TAEVVRG
-443 ELDADLDANVTQAKF
+443 ELDADLDANVTQANF
-458 TGDGQTL
+458 TGEGQTL
-465 FARELNGALQGINT
+465 FARELNAALQGINNFT
-479 FNVDAGV
+479 VDAGV
-486 TGRLKNP
+486 TGTLKNP
-493 DVSFGSDLDRQINS
+493 DVAFGSDLDRQINS
-507 AISQRIRAKQ
+507 AISKRIRDKQ
-517 DEFEQRLKNRLNDT
+517 DEFERKLRNRLNEK
-531 MSEYAGEY
+531 MSEYAGDY
-539 ADELQLLAAM
+539 AEELQQLAAM
-549 EGSLDDKLSALKD
+549 EGSLDDKLGALKD

-599 ARKKELKD
+599 ARKQELKD

>member
-1 MTKWMRWSGLLGFLA
+1 MTKWIRWSGLAGFIA
-16 VVGLIAALF
+16 VVGIIAALF

-78 NLLEFDEAIADL
+78 NLLEFDEAVADL

-117 TSGALEVVT
+117 TSGALEVDIEE
-126 TEDEEEKSPSLK
+126 TEEDSPSLK

-145 PSVDEV
+145 PSVDEI
-151 LARETLGTPQAGEAL
+151 LARETLITPQAGEAL
-166 KSAWSENSQ
+166 KSSWGENSQ
-175 RVDQAFDKVPDD
+175 RIDQAFDKVPDD
-187 NSIAEYEDR
+187 NSIASYEEQIQD
-196 IRAITSGRL
+196 ITSGRL

-211 RERKKKLDDLK
+211 RQRKEKLDRLKKQLK
-222 EQFKQ
+222 E
-227 DREAVRDARDVVRSA
+227 DRDAVRDARDAVRSA
-242 KSEVSEKLAALRN
+242 KSEVSARLTELRQ

-262 YLKDKYQLSGAGV
+262 YLKDKYQLSGSGV

-293 ALYWYEKIKPYLES
+293 ALYWYEKVKPYLES
-307 DSEEDAAEQEDEKA
+307 DESAESDSEEDEKA

-333 DDPWPDFMIRS
+333 DDPWPDFMIRT

-356 VISGRDITHQQ
+356 VISGKDITHQQ
-367 TVTGRPAVFTASG
+367 TVTGRPTVFTATG
-380 DGLQKIG
+380 EGLQKIG
-387 DLDGRLVLNHTLGNS
+387 DLDGRLVLNHTVGNAT
-402 KDTLTL
+402 DTLTL

-414 MAPLNLGVAGAKLA
+414 MAPLNLGVAGARLD
-428 SSRVKLDA
+428 SSRVQLDA
-436 TAEVIRG
+436 TAEVVRG
-443 ELDADLDANVTQAKF
+443 ELDADLDANVTQANF
-458 TGDGQTL
+458 TGEGQTL
-465 FARELNGALQGINT
+465 FARELNAALQRINNFT
-479 FNVDAGV
+479 VDAGV
-486 TGRLKNP
+486 TGTLKNP
-493 DVSFGSDLDRQINS
+493 DVAFGSDLDRQINS
-507 AISQRIRAKQ
+507 AISKRIRAKQ
-517 DEFEQRLKNRLNDT
+517 DEFEQKLKNRLNEK
-531 MSEYAGEY
+531 MSEYAGDY
-539 ADELQLLAAM
+539 AEELQQLAAM
-549 EGSLDDKLSALKD
+549 EGSLDDKLGALKD

-599 ARKKELKD
+599 ARKQELKD

>member
-1 MTKWMRWSGLLGFLA
+1 MTKWIRWSGLAGFIA
-16 VVGLIAALF
+16 VVGIIAALF

-78 NLLEFDEAIADL
+78 NLLEFDEAVADL

-117 TSGALEVVT
+117 TSGALEVDIEE
-126 TEDEEEKSPSLK
+126 TEEDSPSLK

-145 PSVDEV
+145 PSVDEI
-151 LARETLGTPQAGEAL
+151 LARETLITPQAGEAL
-166 KSAWSENSQ
+166 KSSWGENSQ
-175 RVDQAFDKVPDD
+175 RIDQAFDKVPDD
-187 NSIAEYEDR
+187 NSIASYEEQIQD
-196 IRAITSGRL
+196 ITSGRL

-211 RERKKKLDDLK
+211 RQRKEKLDRLKKQLK
-222 EQFKQ
+222 E
-227 DREAVRDARDVVRSA
+227 DRDAVRDARDAVRSA
-242 KSEVSEKLAALRN
+242 KSEVSARLTELRQ

-262 YLKDKYQLSGAGV
+262 YLKDKYQLSGSGV

-293 ALYWYEKIKPYLES
+293 ALYWYEKVKPYLES
-307 DSEEDAAEQEDEKA
+307 DESAESDNEEDEKA

-333 DDPWPDFMIRS
+333 DNPWPDFMIRT

-356 VISGRDITHQQ
+356 VISGKDITHQQ
-367 TVTGRPAVFTASG
+367 TVTGRPTVFTATG
-380 DGLQKIG
+380 EGLQKIG
-387 DLDGRLVLNHTLGNS
+387 DLDGRLVLNHIVGNAT
-402 KDTLTL
+402 DTLTL

-414 MAPLNLGVAGAKLA
+414 MAPLNLGVAGARLD
-428 SSRVKLDA
+428 SSRVQLDA
-436 TAEVIRG
+436 IAEVVRG
-443 ELDADLDANVTQAKF
+443 ELDADLDANVTQANF
-458 TGDGQTL
+458 TGEGQTL
-465 FARELNGALQGINT
+465 FARELNAALQRINNFT
-479 FNVDAGV
+479 VDAGV
-486 TGRLKNP
+486 TGTLKNP
-493 DVSFGSDLDRQINS
+493 DIAFGSDLDRQINS
-507 AISQRIRAKQ
+507 AISKRIRAKQ
-517 DEFEQRLKNRLNDT
+517 DEFEQKLKNRLNEK
-531 MSEYAGEY
+531 MSEYAGDY
-539 ADELQLLAAM
+539 AEELQQLAAM
-549 EGSLDDKLSALKD
+549 EGSLDDKLGALKD

-590 EEKARKEAE
+590 EEKAREEAE
-599 ARKKELKD
+599 ARKQELKD

>member
-1 MTKWMRWSGLLGFLA
+1 MTKWIRWSGLAGFIA
-16 VVGLIAALF
+16 VVGIIAALF

-78 NLLEFDEAIADL
+78 NLLEFDEAVADL

-117 TSGALEVVT
+117 TSGALEVDIEE
-126 TEDEEEKSPSLK
+126 TEEDSPSLK

-145 PSVDEV
+145 PSVDEI
-151 LARETLGTPQAGEAL
+151 LARETLITPQAGEAL
-166 KSAWSENSQ
+166 KSSWGENSQ
-175 RVDQAFDKVPDD
+175 RIDQAFDKVPDD
-187 NSIAEYEDR
+187 NSIASYEEQIQD
-196 IRAITSGRL
+196 ITSGRL

-211 RERKKKLDDLK
+211 RQRKEKLDRLKKQLK
-222 EQFKQ
+222 E
-227 DREAVRDARDVVRSA
+227 DRDAVRDARDAVRSA
-242 KSEVSEKLAALRN
+242 KSEVSARLTELRQ

-262 YLKDKYQLSGAGV
+262 YLKDKYQLSGSGV

-293 ALYWYEKIKPYLES
+293 ALYWYEKVKPYLES
-307 DSEEDAAEQEDEKA
+307 DESAESDNEEDEKA

-333 DDPWPDFMIRS
+333 DNPWPDFMIRT

-356 VISGRDITHQQ
+356 VISGKDITHQQ
-367 TVTGRPAVFTASG
+367 TVTGRPTVFTATG
-380 DGLQKIG
+380 EGLQKIG
-387 DLDGRLVLNHTLGNS
+387 DLDGRLVLNHIVGNAT
-402 KDTLTL
+402 DTLTL
-408 AISDWK
+408 TISDWK
-414 MAPLNLGVAGAKLA
+414 MAPLNLGVAGARLD
-428 SSRVKLDA
+428 SSRVQLDA
-436 TAEVIRG
+436 IAEVVRG
-443 ELDADLDANVTQAKF
+443 ELDADLDANVTQANF
-458 TGDGQTL
+458 TGEGQTL
-465 FARELNGALQGINT
+465 FARELNAALQGINNFT
-479 FNVDAGV
+479 VDAGV
-486 TGRLKNP
+486 TGTLKNP
-493 DVSFGSDLDRQINS
+493 DIAFGSDLDRQINS
-507 AISQRIRAKQ
+507 AISKRIRAKQ
-517 DEFEQRLKNRLNDT
+517 DEFEQKLKNRLNEK
-531 MSEYAGEY
+531 MSEYAGDY
-539 ADELQLLAAM
+539 AEELQQLAAM
-549 EGSLDDKLSALKD
+549 EGSLDDKLGALKD

-599 ARKKELKD
+599 ARKQELKD

>member
-1 MTKWMRWSGLLGFLA
+1 MTKWIRWSGLAGFIA
-16 VVGLIAALF
+16 VVGIIAALF

-78 NLLEFDEAIADL
+78 NLLEFDEAVADL

-117 TSGALEVVT
+117 TSGALEVDIEE
-126 TEDEEEKSPSLK
+126 TEEDSPSLK

-145 PSVDEV
+145 PSVDEI
-151 LARETLGTPQAGEAL
+151 LARETLTTPQAGEAL
-166 KSAWSENSQ
+166 KSSWSENSQ
-175 RVDQAFDKVPDD
+175 RIDQAFDKVPDD
-187 NSIAEYEDR
+187 NSIASYEEQIQD
-196 IRAITSGRL
+196 ITSGRL

-211 RERKKKLDDLK
+211 RQRKEKLDRLKKQLK
-222 EQFKQ
+222 E
-227 DREAVRDARDVVRSA
+227 DRDAVRDARDAVRSA
-242 KSEVSEKLAALRN
+242 KSEVSARLTELRQ

-262 YLKDKYQLSGAGV
+262 YLKDKYQLSGSGV

-293 ALYWYEKIKPYLES
+293 ALYWYEKVKPYLES
-307 DSEEDAAEQEDEKA
+307 DESAESDSEEDEKA

-333 DDPWPDFMIRS
+333 DDPWPDFMIRT

-356 VISGRDITHQQ
+356 VISGKDITHQQ
-367 TVTGRPAVFTASG
+367 TVTGRPTVFTATG
-380 DGLQKIG
+380 EGLQKIG
-387 DLDGRLVLNHTLGNS
+387 DLDGRLVLNHTVGNAT
-402 KDTLTL
+402 DTLTL

-414 MAPLNLGVAGAKLA
+414 MAPLNLGVAGARLD
-428 SSRVKLDA
+428 SSRVQLDA
-436 TAEVIRG
+436 TAEVVRG
-443 ELDADLDANVTQAKF
+443 ELDADLDANVTQANF
-458 TGDGQTL
+458 TGEGQTL
-465 FARELNGALQGINT
+465 FARELNAALQRINNFT
-479 FNVDAGV
+479 VDAGV
-486 TGRLKNP
+486 TGTLKNP
-493 DVSFGSDLDRQINS
+493 DVAFGSDLDRQINS
-507 AISQRIRAKQ
+507 AISKRIRAKQ
-517 DEFEQRLKNRLNDT
+517 DEFEQKLKNRLNEK
-531 MSEYAGEY
+531 MSEYAGDY
-539 ADELQLLAAM
+539 AEELQQLAAM
-549 EGSLDDKLSALKD
+549 EGSLDDKLGALKD

-599 ARKKELKD
+599 ARKQELKD

>member
-1 MTKWMRWSGLLGFLA
+1 MTKWIRWSGLAGFIA
-16 VVGLIAALF
+16 VVGIIAALF

-44 AGAKVTVDDA
+44 AGAKVTLDDA

-78 NLLEFDEAIADL
+78 NLLEFDEAVADL

-117 TSGALEVVT
+117 TSGALEVDIEE
-126 TEDEEEKSPSLK
+126 TEEDSPSLK

-145 PSVDEV
+145 PSVDEI
-151 LARETLGTPQAGEAL
+151 LARETLTTPQAGEAL
-166 KSAWSENSQ
+166 KSSWSENSQ
-175 RVDQAFDKVPDD
+175 RIDQAFDKVPDD
-187 NSIAEYEDR
+187 NSIASYEEQIQD
-196 IRAITSGRL
+196 ITSGRL

-211 RERKKKLDDLK
+211 RQRKEKLDRLKKQLK
-222 EQFKQ
+222 E
-227 DREAVRDARDVVRSA
+227 DRDAVRDARDAVRSA
-242 KSEVSEKLAALRN
+242 KSEVSARLTELRQ

-262 YLKDKYQLSGAGV
+262 YLKDKYQLSGSGV

-293 ALYWYEKIKPYLES
+293 ALYWYEKVKPYLES
-307 DSEEDAAEQEDEKA
+307 DESAESDSEEDEKA

-333 DDPWPDFMIRS
+333 DDPWPDFMIRT

-356 VISGRDITHQQ
+356 VISGKDITHQQ
-367 TVTGRPAVFTASG
+367 TVTGRPTVFTATG
-380 DGLQKIG
+380 EGLQKIG
-387 DLDGRLVLNHTLGNS
+387 DLDGRLVLNHTVGNAT
-402 KDTLTL
+402 DTLTL

-414 MAPLNLGVAGAKLA
+414 MAPLNLGVAGARLD
-428 SSRVKLDA
+428 SSRVQLDA
-436 TAEVIRG
+436 TAEVVRG
-443 ELDADLDANVTQAKF
+443 ELDADLDANVTQANF
-458 TGDGQTL
+458 TGEGQTL
-465 FARELNGALQGINT
+465 FARELNAALQRINNFT
-479 FNVDAGV
+479 VDAGV
-486 TGRLKNP
+486 TGTLKNP
-493 DVSFGSDLDRQINS
+493 DVAFGSDLDRQINS
-507 AISQRIRAKQ
+507 AISKRIRAKQ
-517 DEFEQRLKNRLNDT
+517 DEFEQKLKNRLNEK
-531 MSEYAGEY
+531 MSEYAGDY
-539 ADELQLLAAM
+539 AEELQQLAAM
-549 EGSLDDKLSALKD
+549 EGSLDDKLGALKD

-599 ARKKELKD
+599 ARKQELKD

>member
-1 MTKWMRWSGLLGFLA
+1 MTKWIRWSGLAGFLA

-44 AGAKVTVDDA
+44 AGAKVTLDDA

-65 QGLQVADARAPMM
+65 EGLQVADARAPMM
-78 NLLEFDEAIADL
+78 NLMEFDEAVADL
-90 ELAPLMIGKAISNE
+90 ELAPLIVGKAISNE

-117 TSGALEVVT
+117 SSGAIEVA
-126 TEDEEEKSPSLK
+126 ESESEGDELPSLK

-151 LARETLGTPQAGEAL
+151 LAKETLSTPDAGEAL
-166 KSAWSENSQ
+166 KAAWNENSQ
-175 RVDQAFDKVPDD
+175 LIDDAFDKVPDD
-187 NSIAEYEDR
+187 SSITQYEEQ
-196 IRAITSGRL
+196 IQAITSGRL
-205 ESLEDF
+205 ESIEDF
-211 RERKKKLDDLK
+211 RERKRQLDELK

-227 DREAVRDARDVVRSA
+227 DRDAVRDARDVVRSA
-242 KSEVSEKLAALRN
+242 KTEVSAKLTELRQ

-262 YLKDKYQLSGAGV
+262 YLKDKYQLSGSGV

-293 ALYWYEKIKPYLES
+293 ALYWYEKVKPYLES
-307 DSEEDAAEQEDEKA
+307 GDSAEADSEKDEKA
-321 PRLAGRFVHFPS
+321 PRLAGRFIHFPS
-333 DDPWPDFMIRS
+333 DDPWPDFMIRT

-356 VISGRDITHQQ
+356 VISGKDITHQQ
-367 TVTGRPAVFTASG
+367 TVTGRPTVFTATG
-380 DGLQKIG
+380 EGLQKIG
-387 DLDGRLVLNHTLGNS
+387 DLDGRLVLNHTVGNAT
-402 KDTLTL
+402 DTLTL

-414 MAPLNLGVAGAKLA
+414 MAPLNLGVAGARLD
-428 SSRVKLDA
+428 SSRVQLDA
-436 TAEVIRG
+436 TAEVVRG
-443 ELDADLDANVTQAKF
+443 ELDADLDANVTQANF
-458 TGDGQTL
+458 TGEGQTL
-465 FARELNGALQGINT
+465 FARELNAALQGINNFT
-479 FNVDAGV
+479 VDAGV
-486 TGRLKNP
+486 TGTLKNP
-493 DVSFGSDLDRQINS
+493 DIAFGSDLDRQINS
-507 AISQRIRAKQ
+507 AISKRIRAKQ
-517 DEFEQRLKNRLNDT
+517 DEFEQKLKNRLNEN
-531 MSEYAGEY
+531 MSEYAGDY
-539 ADELQLLAAM
+539 AEELQQLAAM
-549 EGSLDDKLSALKD
+549 EGSLDDKLTALKD

-576 REAREKLDAEKAAA
+576 REAREKLEAEKAAA

-599 ARKKELKD
+599 ARKQELKD

>member
-1 MTKWMRWSGLLGFLA
+1 MTKWIRWSGLAGFIA
-16 VVGLIAALF
+16 VVGIIAALF

-78 NLLEFDEAIADL
+78 NLLEFDEAVADL

-117 TSGALEVVT
+117 TSGALEVDIEE
-126 TEDEEEKSPSLK
+126 TEEDSPSLK

-145 PSVDEV
+145 PSVDEI
-151 LARETLGTPQAGEAL
+151 LARETLITPQAGEAL
-166 KSAWSENSQ
+166 KSSWGENSQ
-175 RVDQAFDKVPDD
+175 RIDQAFDKVPDD
-187 NSIAEYEDR
+187 NSIASYEEQIQD
-196 IRAITSGRL
+196 ITSGRL

-211 RERKKKLDDLK
+211 RQRKEKLDRLKKQLK
-222 EQFKQ
+222 E
-227 DREAVRDARDVVRSA
+227 DRDAVRDARDAVRSA
-242 KSEVSEKLAALRN
+242 KSEVSARLTELRQ

-262 YLKDKYQLSGAGV
+262 YLKDKYQLSGSGV

-293 ALYWYEKIKPYLES
+293 ALYWYEKVKPYLES
-307 DSEEDAAEQEDEKA
+307 DESAESDNEEDEKA

-333 DDPWPDFMIRS
+333 DNPWPDFMIRT

-356 VISGRDITHQQ
+356 VISGKDITHQQ
-367 TVTGRPAVFTASG
+367 TVTGRPTVFTATG
-380 DGLQKIG
+380 EGLQKIG
-387 DLDGRLVLNHTLGNS
+387 DLDGRLVLNHIVGNAT
-402 KDTLTL
+402 DTLTL
-408 AISDWK
+408 TISDWK
-414 MAPLNLGVAGAKLA
+414 MAPLNLGVAGARLD
-428 SSRVKLDA
+428 SSRVQLDA
-436 TAEVIRG
+436 IAEVVRG
-443 ELDADLDANVTQAKF
+443 ELDADLDANVTQANF
-458 TGDGQTL
+458 TGEGQTL
-465 FARELNGALQGINT
+465 FARELNAALQGINNFT
-479 FNVDAGV
+479 VDAGV
-486 TGRLKNP
+486 TGTLKNP
-493 DVSFGSDLDRQINS
+493 DIAFGSDLDRQINS
-507 AISQRIRAKQ
+507 AISKRIRARQ
-517 DEFEQRLKNRLNDT
+517 DEFEQKLKNRLNEK
-531 MSEYAGEY
+531 MSEYAGDY
-539 ADELQLLAAM
+539 AEELQQLAAM
-549 EGSLDDKLSALKD
+549 EGSLDDKLGALKD

-590 EEKARKEAE
+590 EEKAREEAE
-599 ARKKELKD
+599 ARKQELKD

>member
-1 MTKWMRWSGLLGFLA
+1 MTKWIRWSGLAGFIA
-16 VVGLIAALF
+16 VVGIIAALF

-78 NLLEFDEAIADL
+78 NLLEFDEAVADL

-117 TSGALEVVT
+117 TSGALEVDIEE
-126 TEDEEEKSPSLK
+126 TEEDSPSLK

-145 PSVDEV
+145 PSVDEI
-151 LARETLGTPQAGEAL
+151 LARETLITPQAGEAL
-166 KSAWSENSQ
+166 KSSWGENSQ
-175 RVDQAFDKVPDD
+175 RIDQAFDKVPDD
-187 NSIAEYEDR
+187 NSIASYEEQIQD
-196 IRAITSGRL
+196 ITSGRL

-211 RERKKKLDDLK
+211 RQRKEKLDRLKKQLK
-222 EQFKQ
+222 E
-227 DREAVRDARDVVRSA
+227 DRDAVRDARDAVRSA
-242 KSEVSEKLAALRN
+242 KSEVSARLTELRQ

-262 YLKDKYQLSGAGV
+262 YLKDKYQLSGSGV

-293 ALYWYEKIKPYLES
+293 ALYWYEKVKPYLES
-307 DSEEDAAEQEDEKA
+307 DDSAEADSDEDEKA
-321 PRLAGRFVHFPS
+321 PRLAGRFIHFPS
-333 DDPWPDFMIRS
+333 DDPWPDFMIRT

-356 VISGRDITHQQ
+356 VISGKDITHQQ
-367 TVTGRPAVFTASG
+367 TVTGRPTVFTATG
-380 DGLQKIG
+380 EGLQKIG
-387 DLDGRLVLNHTLGNS
+387 DLDGRLVLNHTVGNAT
-402 KDTLTL
+402 DTLTL

-414 MAPLNLGVAGAKLA
+414 MAPLNLGVAGARLD
-428 SSRVKLDA
+428 SSRVQLDA
-436 TAEVIRG
+436 TAEVVRG
-443 ELDADLDANVTQAKF
+443 ELDADLDANVTQANF
-458 TGDGQTL
+458 TGEGQTL
-465 FARELNGALQGINT
+465 FARELNAALQGINNFT
-479 FNVDAGV
+479 VDAGV
-486 TGRLKNP
+486 TGTLKNP
-493 DVSFGSDLDRQINS
+493 DIAFGSDLDRQINS
-507 AISQRIRAKQ
+507 AISKRIRAKQ
-517 DEFEQRLKNRLNDT
+517 DEFEQKLKNRLNEK
-531 MSEYAGEY
+531 MSEYAGDY
-539 ADELQLLAAM
+539 AEELQQLAAM
-549 EGSLDDKLSALKD
+549 EGSLDDKLTALKD

-576 REAREKLDAEKAAA
+576 REAREKLEAEKAAA

-599 ARKKELKD
+599 ARKQELKD

>member
-1 MTKWMRWSGLLGFLA
+1 MTKWIRWSGLAGFIA
-16 VVGLIAALF
+16 VVGIIAALF

-78 NLLEFDEAIADL
+78 NLLEFDEAVADL

-117 TSGALEVVT
+117 TSGALEVDIEE
-126 TEDEEEKSPSLK
+126 TEEDSPSLK

-145 PSVDEV
+145 PSVDEI
-151 LARETLGTPQAGEAL
+151 LARETLTTPQAGEAL
-166 KSAWSENSQ
+166 KSSWGENSQ
-175 RVDQAFDKVPDD
+175 RIDQAFDKVPDD
-187 NSIAEYEDR
+187 NSIASYEEQIQD
-196 IRAITSGRL
+196 ITSGRL

-211 RERKKKLDDLK
+211 RQRKEKLDRLK
-222 EQFKQ
+222 KQ
-227 DREAVRDARDVVRSA
+227 LQEDRDAVRDARDAVRSA
-242 KSEVSEKLAALRN
+242 KSEVSARLTELRQ

-262 YLKDKYQLSGAGV
+262 YLKDKYQLSASGV

-293 ALYWYEKIKPYLES
+293 ALYWYEKVKPYLES
-307 DSEEDAAEQEDEKA
+307 DESAESDNEEDEKA

-333 DDPWPDFMIRS
+333 DDPWPDFMIRT

-356 VISGRDITHQQ
+356 VISGKDITHQQ
-367 TVTGRPAVFTASG
+367 TVTGRPTVFTATG
-380 DGLQKIG
+380 EGLQKIG
-387 DLDGRLVLNHTLGNS
+387 DLDGRLVLNHTMGTAT
-402 KDTLTL
+402 DTLTL

-414 MAPLNLGVAGAKLA
+414 MAPLNLGVSGARLA
-428 SSRVKLDA
+428 SSRVQLDA
-436 TAEVIRG
+436 TAEVVRG
-443 ELDADLDANVTQAKF
+443 ELDADLDANVTQANF

-465 FARELNGALQGINT
+465 FARELNAALQGINNFT
-479 FNVDAGV
+479 VNAGV
-486 TGRLKNP
+486 TGTLKNP
-493 DVSFGSDLDRQINS
+493 DVAFGSDLDRQINS
-507 AISQRIRAKQ
+507 AISKRIRDKQ
-517 DEFEQRLKNRLNDT
+517 DEFERKLRNRLNEK
-531 MSEYAGEY
+531 MSEYAGDY
-539 ADELQLLAAM
+539 AEELQQLAAM
-549 EGSLDDKLSALKD
+549 EGSLDDKLGALKD

-599 ARKKELKD
+599 ARKQELKD

>member
-1 MTKWMRWSGLLGFLA
+1 MTKWIRWSGLAGFIA
-16 VVGLIAALF
+16 VVGIIAALF

-78 NLLEFDEAIADL
+78 NLLEFDEAVADL

-117 TSGALEVVT
+117 TSGALEVDIEET
-126 TEDEEEKSPSLK
+126 AEDSPSLK

-145 PSVDEV
+145 PSVDEI
-151 LARETLGTPQAGEAL
+151 LARETLTTPQAGEAL
-166 KSAWSENSQ
+166 KSSWSENSQ
-175 RVDQAFDKVPDD
+175 RIDQAFDKVPDD
-187 NSIAEYEDR
+187 NSIASYEEQIQD
-196 IRAITSGRL
+196 ITSGRL

-211 RERKKKLDDLK
+211 RQRKEKLDRLKKQLK
-222 EQFKQ
+222 E
-227 DREAVRDARDVVRSA
+227 DRDAVRDARDAVRSA
-242 KSEVSEKLAALRN
+242 KSEVSARLTELRQ

-262 YLKDKYQLSGAGV
+262 YLKDKYQLSGSGV

-293 ALYWYEKIKPYLES
+293 ALYWYEKVKPYLES
-307 DSEEDAAEQEDEKA
+307 DESAESDNEEDEKA

-333 DDPWPDFMIRS
+333 DDPWPDFMIRT

-356 VISGRDITHQQ
+356 VISGKDITHQQ
-367 TVTGRPAVFTASG
+367 TVTGRPTVFTATG
-380 DGLQKIG
+380 EGLQKIG
-387 DLDGRLVLNHTLGNS
+387 DLDGRLVLNHTVGTAT
-402 KDTLTL
+402 DTLTL

-414 MAPLNLGVAGAKLA
+414 MAPLDLGVSGARLA
-428 SSRVKLDA
+428 SSRVQLDA
-436 TAEVIRG
+436 TAEVVRG
-443 ELDADLDANVTQAKF
+443 ELDADLDANVTQANF

-465 FARELNGALQGINT
+465 FARELNAALQGINNFT
-479 FNVDAGV
+479 VNAGV
-486 TGRLKNP
+486 TGTLKNP
-493 DVSFGSDLDRQINS
+493 DVAFGSDLDRQINS
-507 AISQRIRAKQ
+507 AISKRIRAKQ
-517 DEFEQRLKNRLNDT
+517 DEFERKLRNRLNEK
-531 MSEYAGEY
+531 MSEYAGDY
-539 ADELQLLAAM
+539 AEELQQLAAM
-549 EGSLDDKLSALKD
+549 EGSLDDKLGALKG

-599 ARKKELKD
+599 ARKQELKD

>member
-1 MTKWMRWSGLLGFLA
+1 MTKWIRWSGLAGFLA

-30 FLIKSGI
+30 FLIKSGV

-44 AGAKVTVDDA
+44 AGAKVTLDDA

-65 QGLQVADARAPMM
+65 EGLQVADARAPMM
-78 NLLEFDEAIADL
+78 NLMEFDEAVADL
-90 ELAPLMIGKAISNE
+90 ELAPLIIGKAISNE

-117 TSGALEVVT
+117 TSGALEVVIEET
-126 TEDEEEKSPSLK
+126 EEEKSPSLK

-151 LARETLGTPQAGEAL
+151 LAKETLSTPGAGEAL
-166 KSAWSENSQ
+166 KAAWNENSQ
-175 RVDQAFDKVPDD
+175 LIDDAFDKVPDD
-187 NSIAEYEDR
+187 SSIAQYEEQ
-196 IRAITSGRL
+196 IQAITSGRL
-205 ESLEDF
+205 ESIEDF
-211 RERKKKLDDLK
+211 RERKRQLDELK

-227 DREAVRDARDVVRSA
+227 DRDAVRDAREVVRSA
-242 KSEVSEKLAALRN
+242 KTEVSAKLTELRQ

-262 YLKDKYQLSGAGV
+262 YLKDKYQLSGSGV

-293 ALYWYEKIKPYLES
+293 ALYWYEKVKPYLES
-307 DSEEDAAEQEDEKA
+307 GDSAEADSEKDEKA
-321 PRLAGRFVHFPS
+321 PRLAGRFIHFPS
-333 DDPWPDFMIRS
+333 DDPWPDFMIRT

-356 VISGRDITHQQ
+356 VISGKDITHQQ
-367 TVTGRPAVFTASG
+367 TVTGRPTVFTVTG
-380 DGLQKIG
+380 EGLQKIG
-387 DLDGRLVLNHTLGNS
+387 DLDGRLVLNHTVGNAT
-402 KDTLTL
+402 DTLTL

-414 MAPLNLGVAGAKLA
+414 MAPLNLGVAGARLA
-428 SSRVKLDA
+428 SSRVQLDA
-436 TAEVIRG
+436 TAEVVRG
-443 ELDADLDANVTQAKF
+443 ELDADLDANVTQANF
-458 TGDGQTL
+458 TGEGQTL
-465 FARELNGALQGINT
+465 FARELNAALQGINN

-486 TGRLKNP
+486 TGTLKNP
-493 DVSFGSDLDRQINS
+493 DVAFGSDLDRQINS
-507 AISQRIRAKQ
+507 AISNRIRAKQ
-517 DEFEQRLKNRLNDT
+517 DEFERKLRNRLNEK

-539 ADELQLLAAM
+539 AEELQQLAAM
-549 EGSLDDKLSALKD
+549 EGSLDDKLGALKD

-599 ARKKELKD
+599 ARKQELKD